1 MHKNYYISWQSP
13 VAALTLILLSNLVM
27 PATYAGGVSP
37 GAASTPQASVEAL
50 IVKLR
55 PAGKSARDRVIP
67 SAQLLDLSTKAGKRL
82 AHFRSMS
89 GGAEVLRLPQR
100 VSVAEAQAIAQRL
113 KTDPGVEYAEPDLL
127 MQPALLPND
136 PQFVN
141 QWHYKAPNDEIG
153 GANLPGAWDITQG
166 APGVVTAVI
175 DTGILPHVEFSG
187 RLLSGYDF
195 IVDTSISNDGD
206 GRDANPVDPGDWT
219 ASGECYVGSPAR
231 NSSWH
236 GTHVAGTV
244 GAAGNNG
251 QGVSGINWVS
261 KILPV
266 RVLGKC
272 GGYVSDVVDAM
283 RWAAGLPL
291 DTGLP
296 NNGGIPVNNNPARV
310 LNLSLSGAGA
320 CGTTYQNAINDL
332 VNAGKVIVV
341 AAGNSNQNVD
351 PTATTPGHAPGN
363 CTGVITVS
371 AINRSGGK
379 AYYSNFG
386 NAVEIAAP
394 GGAQTFINDPN
405 GILSTL
411 NSGTTGAAAD
421 DYRYY
426 QGTSMAAPHVAG
438 LVSLMLSAN
447 PGLTPAQ
454 VLAQLQNNARPFPTG
469 TGGDCT
475 GALCGAGIINA
486 AAAVGAVSRLL
497 KLSTDD
503 RSFADTGVG
512 LSSAAQSI
520 TVTNTNNANISLTLG
535 TATLSGTHANDFV
548 IGMDN
553 CSGITLAAQ
562 AACQI
567 HVSFHPSAAG
577 ARNAQLTLPSNAANG
592 PHIIALS
599 GTGTAVVTG
608 TLQFSTSAY
617 RVSEAVAGA
626 VIRVTRSG
634 GTGRASVRYAT
645 TNGTASA
652 GVDYT
657 ATSGTLTWAAGD
669 TTAKT
674 FTIPILGDTAV
685 ERNETVSLTLTT
697 PSGAT
702 VGTPGTA
709 TLTLVNDDTS
719 LQFSAYNYGVNE
731 GGGTARIKVTRKGRL
746 SGTVSVAYATANGT
760 ATAPAD
766 YGARNGT
773 LTFASGVSSR
783 IFGIPIVNDTR
794 REANETVTLKLS
806 TPGGG
811 ATLGTPTIATLRI
824 INND

>member
-1 MHKNYYISWQSP
+1 MRKNYYISRQAS
-13 VAALTLILLSNLVM
+13 VAALALVLLSNLVM
-27 PATYAGGVSP
+27 PATYAGGVYP
-37 GAASTPQASVEAL
+37 GAAATSQAPSTEAL

-55 PAGKSARDRVIP
+55 PAGKSARDRTIP
-67 SAQLLDLSTKAGKRL
+67 PAQLLDLSAKAGKKL
-82 AHFRSMS
+82 THFRSMS

-136 PQFVN
+136 PQFGN

-166 APGVVTAVI
+166 TPGVVTAVI

-187 RLLSGYDF
+187 RLLPGYDF
-195 IVDTSISNDGD
+195 IVDTLISNDGD

-219 ASGECYVGSPAR
+219 AAGECYLGSPAR

-236 GTHVAGTV
+236 GTHVAGTA
-244 GAAGNNG
+244 GAAGNNS

-296 NNGGIPVNNNPARV
+296 NNGGIPANPNPAQV

-320 CGTTYQNAINDL
+320 CGATYQNAINDI

-371 AINRSGGK
+371 ATNRSGGK

-426 QGTSMAAPHVAG
+426 QGTSMAAPHVTG

-454 VLAQLQNNARPFPTG
+454 VLAQLQNSARPFPTG

-475 GALCGAGIINA
+475 SALCGAGIINA

-497 KLSTDD
+497 KLSTHNL
-503 RSFADTGVG
+503 SFASTGVG
-512 LSSAAQSI
+512 LSTAAQDVI
-520 TVTNTNNANISLTLG
+520 VTNTNTANTSLTLG
-535 TATLSGTHANDFV
+535 AATFSGPHADDFAMSVDACSGT
-548 IGMDN
+548 
-553 CSGITLAAQ
+553 TLAAQ
-562 AACQI
+562 ADCRISVRFQ
-567 HVSFHPSAAG
+567 PSAAG
-577 ARNAQLTLPSNAANG
+577 TRSAQLNIPSNAANG
-592 PHIIALS
+592 PHVVALS
-599 GTGTAVVTG
+599 GTGDAVVG

-634 GTGRASVRYAT
+634 GTGPASVRYAT

-669 TTAKT
+669 TAAKT
-674 FTIPILGDTAV
+674 FTIPILRDTTV
-685 ERNETVSLTLTT
+685 EPNETIALTLTA

-719 LQFSAYNYGVNE
+719 LQFSAYNYRVNE

-746 SGTVSVAYATANGT
+746 SGTVSVNYATANGT

-773 LTFASGVSSR
+773 LAFASGVSSR
-783 IFGIPIVNDTR
+783 IFSIPIVNDTR